1 MNTETTPWHAEFSLE
16 TTATPEAVWGLFSDV
31 ERWKEWNAGIEAITI
46 AGPFAVGTEFSM
58 KPPGEDVVVSRLVR
72 VEENVGFTDETRV
85 GDLTILVD
93 HRIERSGATR
103 VRVLFAVEARGP
115 GAAAVGAAITSD
127 FEAVLRALAERAE
140 RGTSGRAL
148 AR

>member
-1 MNTETTPWHAEFSLE
+1 MNTETNPWHAEFSVE
-16 TTATPEAVWGLFSDV
+16 TAATAEAVWALFRDV
-31 ERWKEWNAGIEAITI
+31 ARWKEWNAGIETISI

-93 HRIERSGATR
+93 HRIERPAAGP
-103 VRVLFAVEARGP
+103 VRVIFAVDAQGP
-115 GAAAVGAAITSD
+115 GADAIGPAITSD
-127 FEAVLRALAERAE
+127 FRDVLRALAERAE

-148 AR
+148 GG